1 MIARI
6 ARLRPGQQGSS
17 LIEAT
22 LALGLMA
29 AVLGSIAGLF
39 MLGAGRVKSGRVSS
53 EALAVARTILE
64 EIESRNFRQT
74 YEELGY
80 DGTASSYIADTRT
93 NTGCADW
100 QSTLSQKLH
109 NGYATIAV
117 SSLDPGAPIV
127 KSSTQLRVM
136 VTVYWQEG
144 TKQRSVRV
152 GTVRM

>member
-53 EALAVARTILE
+53 QALAVARTILE

-80 DGTASSYIADTRT
+80 DGVLSVELEDHHFWATAELQKEGLLRSRDYIAQFLKDE
-93 NTGCADW
+93 N
-100 QSTLSQKLH
+100 
-109 NGYATIAV
+109 
-117 SSLDPGAPIV
+117 
-127 KSSTQLRVM
+127 
-136 VTVYWQEG
+136 
-144 TKQRSVRV
+144 
-152 GTVRM
+152 